1 MIPEEI
7 LQLVLTEEEYERWE
21 RLLLQRTL
29 ELMQDVIYC
38 PRCSIAVV
46 LEGNEDTHGYCMN
59 CRFDFCSL
67 CKDQFHI
74 VSINSTCKVYKSK
87 KNHLNELKIL

>member
-1 MIPEEI
+1 M
-7 LQLVLTEEEYERWE
+7 VLTEEEHERWE

-29 ELMQDVIYC
+29 ESMQDVIYC

-46 LEGNEDTHGYCMN
+46 LESNQDTHGYCMN
-59 CRFDFCSL
+59 CHFDFCTL

-74 VSINSTCKVYKSK
+74 VSN
-87 KNHLNELKIL
+87 

>member
-1 MIPEEI
+1 
-7 LQLVLTEEEYERWE
+7 
-21 RLLLQRTL
+21 
-29 ELMQDVIYC
+29 MQDVIYC

-46 LEGNEDTHGYCMN
+46 LEDNEDTHGYCMS